1 MYEILDAS
9 NIQTFHLL
17 GNPVDRSL
25 YILLVVP
32 SAGILSSGKFS
43 RIPLSRMSVVSAVRQ
58 KIYGYVFYVEI
69 SGVGDIKK
77 NMQIVITNRH
87 HIYML

>member
-1 MYEILDAS
+1 M
-9 NIQTFHLL
+9 
-17 GNPVDRSL
+17 
-25 YILLVVP
+25 
-32 SAGILSSGKFS
+32 SA
-43 RIPLSRMSVVSAVRQ
+43 VSAVRQ

-77 NMQIVITNRH
+77 NMHIVITNRH